1 LIVTNLKLVRTAS
14 EDHLR
19 RKLLE
24 IVAAAERTSDAR
36 LPPER
41 ELTARLAV
49 KRGYLRQLLAE
60 LEADEKIWRH
70 VGRGTFAGRR
80 PVQADTDLRLV
91 CGHSSPS
98 ELLEARLVVEPQ
110 LAGFAATR
118 AADAEIAELRAM
130 GRKCAAAISYP
141 VYEKWDEALHSAI
154 ARAARNRTLIALFN
168 GLNAVRREV
177 IWNRLRHQRLDR
189 EQQTFFSGQHEAIVR
204 AIESHDADKAR
215 QEMRR
220 HLESFDR
227 LYLSVA

>member
-1 LIVTNLKLVRTAS
+1 MTNLKLVRDLS

-19 RKLLE
+19 RRLLE
-24 IVAAAERTSDAR
+24 IVATAERSNDGR

-41 ELTARLAV
+41 ELTTRLAV
-49 KRGYLRQLLAE
+49 KRGHLRQLLAE

-70 VGRGTFAGRR
+70 VGRGTFAGKR

-91 CGHSSPS
+91 CAHSSPS

-110 LAGFAATR
+110 LAAFAATR
-118 AADAEIAELRAM
+118 ASDAEIVELRATA
-130 GRKCAAAISYP
+130 RKCAAAISYP
-141 VYEKWDEALHSAI
+141 VYENWDEALHSAI

-177 IWNRLRHQRLDR
+177 IWKRLRHQRLDR
-189 EQQTFFSGQHEAIVR
+189 EQQAFFSKQHEAIVR
-204 AIESHDADKAR
+204 AIEAHDAESAR